1 MIHLNQQSTD
11 INKII
16 EERDSQKKQVDI
28 SEYTIYF
35 ELYNQ
40 NK

>member
-11 INKII
+11 INEII

-28 SEYTIYF
+28 SE
-35 ELYNQ
+35 
-40 NK
+40 